1 MAIKAVFVPLA
12 RTTFYMPS
20 AEESFKNSVNVLKNI
35 FEDIKVPETLITDPA
50 DLTAYLDE
58 VDKADLIIWLCHNKW
73 LILTRNSV

>member
-35 FEDIKVPETLITDPA
+35 FEDIKVPQKL
-50 DLTAYLDE
+50 
-58 VDKADLIIWLCHNKW
+58 
-73 LILTRNSV
+73 

>member
-35 FEDIKVPETLITDPA
+35 FEDDRL
-50 DLTAYLDE
+50 YNE
-58 VDKADLIIWLCHNKW
+58 VRHLEK
-73 LILTRNSV
+73 